1 MKQLTSPIL
10 LFCGMLALTAPTLIT
25 DYFFLPQNE
34 ASVTHRI
41 VQGIGCILLV
51 FWLVQSYRAI
61 SRDLLAERKLERAL
75 RFQKRKPSNT
85 P

>member
-1 MKQLTSPIL
+1 
-10 LFCGMLALTAPTLIT
+10 
-25 DYFFLPQNE
+25 
-34 ASVTHRI
+34 
-41 VQGIGCILLV
+41 
-51 FWLVQSYRAI
+51 LVQSYRAI